1 MTSVFISYRRHTD
14 TTSGYASWI
23 YDRLADRLGRDRVFM
38 DIDSLPLGVDFVEQ
52 VERAVVGADVALIL
66 IGPNWLN
73 ATDEAGRRR
82 LDDPEDFVRIEV
94 AAALRSSP
102 LVIPVL
108 VDGAQV
114 PKPDQL
120 PQDLQP
126 LTRRHALTFQRQGG
140 AAIQQIFTA
149 IERAPANA
157 KPMSAAGAEELGAAG
172 AKELGAA
179 GAKEPGAAEA
189 KEQGA
194 AGAKE
199 QRAVGAKEEGERH
212 EREEQATRLVLGAL
226 QRSRNV
232 GQGYRTAAGLARA
245 TGLSEAEVNHIIENC
260 PELVMKSRIP
270 ARGGA
275 ALFKLRT

>member
-157 KPMSAAGAEELGAAG
+157 KPMSAAGA
-172 AKELGAA
+172 
-179 GAKEPGAAEA
+179 KEPGAAEA

-199 QRAVGAKEEGERH
+199 QRAVGAKEKGERH